1 MNLLKV
7 ALHFFSVMALGI
19 RQSGAECSLAPCVN
33 RRKLAIP
40 TPAQLPLRPARLTE
54 RVQFDHDGKLE

>member
-1 MNLLKV
+1 MNLLK
-7 ALHFFSVMALGI
+7 AAPHFFSVMALGI
-19 RQSGAECSLAPCVN
+19 RQSAAECSLAPCIS

-40 TPAQLPLRPARLTE
+40 MPAQLSLRPARLTG

>member
-1 MNLLKV
+1 MNLLI
-7 ALHFFSVMALGI
+7 AAPHFFSVMALGI

-40 TPAQLPLRPARLTE
+40 TPAWRSLQPARLSG
-54 RVQFDHDGKLE
+54 RIQFDHDGKLE